1 MTEQY
6 LVSVQKKYQEKS
18 GEWYNLARLVGGIG
32 KTYFRTL
39 ECAKSALEKYIADN
53 NNGARTE
60 TTKCGSIGID
70 FVLDEETANEQR
82 VIHWKIEKRLV
93 TPFELVEE
101 A

>member
-39 ECAKSALEKYIADN
+39 EGATSARQRA
-53 NNGARTE
+53 
-60 TTKCGSIGID
+60 TT
-70 FVLDEETANEQR
+70 
-82 VIHWKIEKRLV
+82 H
-93 TPFELVEE
+93 
-101 A
+101 